1 MLDFVIATHNKN
13 KVEEI
18 ENILKRIFEGFEKDN
33 GGFSVI
39 TAGQLGIGE
48 IEENGNK
55 EKRVT
60 EKGKAAGIEE
70 NERKSKYGGI
80 YFAIVHTRLSQ
91 QMIIEMLKQ
100 YYSDAIIVDAG
111 NEV

>member
-1 MLDFVIATHNKN
+1 MSCLSKN
-13 KVEEI
+13 GYLE
-18 ENILKRIFEGFEKDN
+18 
-33 GGFSVI
+33 
-39 TAGQLGIGE
+39 E

-91 QMIIEMLKQ
+91 QMIIEMLNGIMDCIQ
-100 YYSDAIIVDAG
+100 IVLLSTFC
-111 NEV
+111 